1 LPELSLRIDYKLS
14 DKFDFGIFI
23 PAALLIA
30 IGLTAIFSST
40 FNHPTMSGNFNR
52 QLVFGVAAFFVFFIT
67 YSVPTNTF
75 RMIAIPTYLFSLLL
89 LLIVL
94 VVGRKTSGARSWLDI
109 GPVGFQPSELAK
121 LGTILVMSL
130 YLSRKNTDIDSFK
143 DILFSLGI
151 GFIPVALILL
161 EPDMGTSMVFMGL
174 ILIMIFWKGI
184 SLFGLFTVLS
194 PGFVAISA
202 LFGFYYFLGSLVLIL
217 VLLFLFKKD
226 VFFSGSIFALNLGAG
241 FFADYLYNALSPHQQ
256 KRIQSFID
264 PNSDPLGAGY
274 NTIQAKVAIGSG
286 GLFGKGFMQGNQTQ
300 LQYIP
305 EQWTD
310 FIYCVIGEEFGFIG
324 SMIVLVLF
332 MYLFLRILKVASS
345 TKDEFLS
352 LTLIGI
358 LSVYIVHFL
367 INIGMVVGIL
377 PVIGIPLPFVS
388 YGGSSLLV
396 NMFML
401 GIIANVYRNRK
412 NYT

>member
-1 LPELSLRIDYKLS
+1 MRIDYKLS
-14 DKFDFGIFI
+14 DKFDFGLFVPVTILFF
-23 PAALLIA
+23 
-30 IGLTAIFSST
+30 IGLAAIYSST

-52 QLVFGVAAFFVFFIT
+52 QLVFGLLAFVVFFIT
-67 YSVPTNTF
+67 YSIPTNTF
-75 RMIAIPTYLFSLLL
+75 RMISIPAYLFSISLLL
-89 LLIVL
+89 AVL
-94 VVGRKTSGARSWLDI
+94 VIGRKTSGARSWLDI
-109 GPVGFQPSELAK
+109 GPIGFQPSELAK
-121 LGTILVMSL
+121 VGTILVVSL
-130 YLSRKNTDIDSFK
+130 FLSRKNTDIDSFK
-143 DILFSLGI
+143 DIVLSLSI
-151 GFIPVALILL
+151 GFIPVILILL
-161 EPDMGTSMVFMGL
+161 EPDMGTAIVFVSM
-174 ILIMIFWKGI
+174 ILLLIFWKGI
-184 SLFGLFTVLS
+184 SLFGLFIVLS
-194 PGFVAISA
+194 PGFVAVSA
-202 LFGFYYFLGSLVLIL
+202 LFGFYYFLGALILTIIVLIL
-217 VLLFLFKKD
+217 FRKD
-226 VFFSGSIFALNLGAG
+226 IFFSGSIFALNLASG

-286 GLFGKGFMQGNQTQ
+286 GLFGKGFLQGNQTQ

-324 SMIVLVLF
+324 SVFILILF
-332 MYLFLRILKVASS
+332 LYLFLRIIKIASS

-352 LTLIGI
+352 LTIVGI
-358 LSVYIVHFL
+358 FSVYLIHFL

-401 GIIANVYRNRK
+401 GIIANIFKNRK

>member
-1 LPELSLRIDYKLS
+1 LRIDYKLS

-23 PAALLIA
+23 PVSILIA
-30 IGLTAIFSST
+30 IGLSAIYSST
-40 FNHPTMSGNFNR
+40 FNHPTASGNFER
-52 QLVFGVAAFFVFFIT
+52 QLIWGLVAFTIFFIT
-67 YSVPTNTF
+67 YSLPTNTF
-75 RMIAIPTYLFSLLL
+75 RSIATPSYLFSLLL
-89 LLIVL
+89 LVVVIVI
-94 VVGRKTSGARSWLDI
+94 GRRVSGAKSWLDL
-109 GPVGFQPSELAK
+109 GPFGFQPSEFGK
-121 LGTILVMSL
+121 IGTILAMSAF
-130 YLSRKNTDIDSFK
+130 LSRKNTDIDSFK
-143 DILFSLGI
+143 DILLALSI
-151 GFIPVALILL
+151 GFIPVMLILL
-161 EPDMGTSMVFMGL
+161 EPDMGTAIVFLSMIL
-174 ILIMIFWKGI
+174 ILIFWKGI
-184 SLFGLFTVLS
+184 SLFGLFIVLS

-202 LFGFYYFLGSLVLIL
+202 LFGFYYFIGALLLVVVTI
-217 VLLFLFKKD
+217 LLFRKD
-226 VFFSGSIFALNLGAG
+226 IFFSASIFALNLAAG

-264 PNSDPLGAGY
+264 PNTDPLGAGY

-286 GLFGKGFMQGNQTQ
+286 GLFGKGFLHGNQTQ

-324 SMIVLVLF
+324 SMIVLILF
-332 MYLFLRILKVASS
+332 LYLFLRILKIAST

-352 LTLIGI
+352 LTMIGI
-358 LSVYIVHFL
+358 LSVYL
-367 INIGMVVGIL
+367 IHYLVNIGMVVGIL

-401 GIIANVYRNRK
+401 GIIANVFRNRK